1 MKSILK
7 ATCVLGGLCT
17 YFAAATW
24 ADADSPA
31 KKIAAARPNTISD
44 VRLLPDG
51 SMHGR
56 VVDAQGAPL
65 AGRSV
70 TLSSDASTPTIST
83 TDSRGVFILHDVV
96 GGPHVLSSGDYSQ
109 HLRAWTHDSAP
120 PSAGAVAKLV
130 CGPTVRGQF
139 GSSIGGFSMPSIHP
153 ARYLNHPLSIG
164 GVIGCA
170 IAAPLIIHEPTP
182 EVPASLVYSPSLSFL
197 PQYTPVN
204 PPPDPDPPAPDPDP
218 PAE

>member
-7 ATCVLGGLCT
+7 ATYVLGGFCI

-24 ADADSPA
+24 ADAESPT
-31 KKIAAARPNTISD
+31 KKIVASRSNPISD

-65 AGRSV
+65 AGRRV
-70 TLSSDASTPTIST
+70 TLSSDAGTPATST
-83 TDSRGVFILHDVV
+83 TDSHGVFVLQDVA
-96 GGPHVLSSGDYSQ
+96 GGTQVLSSGEHSQ
-109 HLRAWTHDSAP
+109 HLRVWTHDSAP
-120 PSAGAVAKLV
+120 PAAAAVAKLV
-130 CGPTVRGQF
+130 YGPTVRGQF
-139 GSSIGGFSMPSIHP
+139 GSSIGGFTMPSIHP

-170 IAAPLIIHEPTP
+170 IAAPLVIHESTP
-182 EVPASLVYSPSLSFL
+182 EITASLVYSPSLSYL
-197 PQYTPVN
+197 PQYPVEAAPE
-204 PPPDPDPPAPDPDP
+204 PPPDVPP
-218 PAE
+218 E